1 MQQTIIK
8 IQQTHH
14 QQILINVSYF
24 LWLLFLEFGENLHDN
39 EGPLPV
45 QRINQEIKINVTQ
58 IELPENH
65 TPMVVSKLR
74 EINNLA
80 NKLKKII

>member
-1 MQQTIIK
+1 MHHRK
-8 IQQTHH
+8 IWK
-14 QQILINVSYF
+14 NVSCFFYLF
-24 LWLLFLEFGENLHDN
+24 FLEFGSNLLDN

-45 QRINQEIKINVTQ
+45 QRINQEIKINVTH

-65 TPMVVSKLR
+65 TPLVVSKLR

-80 NKLKKII
+80 SKLKKIILTKKKI